1 MTTDGHI
8 KPPQSFFSPLKFF
21 AKEKAMRL
29 ADAHVLNIRRG
40 QNSWPN
46 GRRWRKK
53 TKEETDETLVRRL
66 LSRPARACCSPT
78 NE

>member
-1 MTTDGHI
+1 L
-8 KPPQSFFSPLKFF
+8 FSRLRFF

-29 ADAHVLNIRRG
+29 AAAHVLHIRRG

-53 TKEETDETLVRRL
+53 TKAETDKTLVRRL